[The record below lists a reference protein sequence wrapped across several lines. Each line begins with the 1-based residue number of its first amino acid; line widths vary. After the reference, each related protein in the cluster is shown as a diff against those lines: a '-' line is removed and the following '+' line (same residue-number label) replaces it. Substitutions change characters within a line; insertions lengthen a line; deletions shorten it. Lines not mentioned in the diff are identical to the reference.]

1 MFLLDSL
8 FILEEMQENVLL
20 QFNAIFTYLG
30 RIQAQTQAFW
40 SLSKV
45 VSGLKDR
52 LWMIFLEYSMMGLN
66 HENIYPDE
74 RLINFKILK
83 DSLIGTGDSLVL
95 NVSVTLPALGN
106 EFISHSIAVNSS
118 RTILWYSTGTLNEI
132 FMSRDVVQ
140 ACKYSKLFHLIKK

>member
-52 LWMIFLEYSMMGLN
+52 L
-66 HENIYPDE
+66 
-74 RLINFKILK
+74 
-83 DSLIGTGDSLVL
+83 
-95 NVSVTLPALGN
+95 
-106 EFISHSIAVNSS
+106 
-118 RTILWYSTGTLNEI
+118 
-132 FMSRDVVQ
+132 
-140 ACKYSKLFHLIKK
+140 